1 MSLKLIPSRSF
12 DLPECKSLGKGLHR
26 FSSSTTSLPTRNQCL
41 AAIALAGARNQT
53 LTLAPLSPYLLIARV
68 LSTLIGAAR
77 DSRGRCPAYTLYFW
91 FAFVPA
97 ARALLARP
105 GQPAPRPAPAHPTRD
120 PRSSQPVLA
129 LALKETQGS
138 CAHSDAPTRS
148 VPLVFIPARPHTDR
162 PAPPLHDAGA
172 QPAAARPDP
181 SPPPAP
187 KQRRTASP
195 GATGAKRWL

>member
-1 MSLKLIPSRSF
+1 MT
-12 DLPECKSLGKGLHR
+12 LPECTSLGVRVCTRRARLARTSG
-26 FSSSTTSLPTRNQCL
+26 TT
-41 AAIALAGARNQT
+41 G
-53 LTLAPLSPYLLIARV
+53 
-68 LSTLIGAAR
+68 
-77 DSRGRCPAYTLYFW
+77 
-91 FAFVPA
+91 PA
-97 ARALLARP
+97 ARTSAPDARP
-105 GQPAPRPAPAHPTRD
+105 A
-120 PRSSQPVLA
+120 SSQPVLA

-195 GATGAKRWL
+195 GATGAKHWL